1 MVILWTDEQLKQ
13 AGIPKRKLA
22 SLVKRLRKC
31 SAEMAEMGLHVYGAS
46 GSGNL
51 IHKSRPTHTD
61 EIGGYGKPDTGS
73 VVARVGNGFDG
84 GDW

>member
-1 MVILWTDEQLKQ
+1 MIEWTDEQLASAAIDK
-13 AGIPKRKLA
+13 KKLA

-31 SAEMAEMGLHVYGAS
+31 SADMRALGLYVYGAS

-51 IHKSRPTHTD
+51 VHNSRPTHIDRPGLSST
-61 EIGGYGKPDTGS
+61 PDFGC
-73 VVARVGNGFDG
+73 VVARVGEGFDG